1 MVERSNL
8 ENLGW
13 GMAFSLVGLALLTE
27 RIGWWDL
34 GRVDLALLGPMALV
48 AVGLVVLASS
58 FFLSGRTQR

>member
-13 GMAFSLVGLALLTE
+13 GLAFSLIGLALLSE
-27 RIGWWDL
+27 RVGWWDL
-34 GRVDLALLGPMALV
+34 ERVDLALLGPAALV

-58 FFLSGRTQR
+58 FLAGRAHR